1 MTRLGV
7 YILLGKEHDKAW
19 TIQGVLSPCLFNLNA
34 EYIMQNAW
42 LDDTQAGIKIARRNI
57 SYVRYVDDSTLV
69 TESEE
74 PLAKGETGE

>member
-1 MTRLGV
+1 
-7 YILLGKEHDKAW
+7 
-19 TIQGVLSPCLFNLNA
+19 
-34 EYIMQNAW
+34 MQNAW